1 MNNEKLSVSLSEV
14 YPLMKEKLSQG
25 GSVVFKPH
33 GISMLPLLRQG
44 IDSVIISPFAPPLKK
59 NDIPLFMRADKSFIL
74 HRVVRVNP
82 DGTYLISGDNQI
94 ALENNVSDEQ
104 IIGVVSGIY
113 RGEKLVPV
121 SGFKNAV
128 YCRFV
133 SLRRRWRKSFTR
145 RVFFGVLRR
154 LGIKK

>member
-1 MNNEKLSVSLSEV
+1 MNNEKLSVSLFEV

-44 IDSVIISPFAPPLKK
+44 IDSVIISPFCPPLKK
-59 NDIPLFMRADKSFIL
+59 NDIPLFMRDDKSFIL

-94 ALENNVSDEQ
+94 ALEDNVKDSQ

-113 RGEKLVPV
+113 RGNRLIPV
-121 SGFKNAV
+121 SGFKNAL
-128 YCRFV
+128 YCRFIL
-133 SLRRRWRKSFTR
+133 LRRAWRKSFPR
-145 RVFFGVLRR
+145 RAIFGVLRR
-154 LGIKK
+154 LGMKK